1 MQVAVNCWVPV
12 PATIEAVAGDKEMPV
27 NAGLVTVSV
36 PVPETEPEV
45 ALMVAVPTATPVA
58 RPLEAMVAAAVLLLD
73 QVTVEEQFDDV
84 LLE

>member
-1 MQVAVNCWVPV
+1 MNCWVPV
-12 PATIEAVAGDKEMPV
+12 PATTEAVAGDKEMLV
-27 NAGLVTVSV
+27 RAGLVTLSV

-58 RPLEAMVAAAVLLLD
+58 RPFEAMVAAAVLLLD
-73 QVTVEEQFDDV
+73 QVTAEEQLDVV